1 VRRLRT
7 SGRSVVGLDIEPG
20 HVTAVEAHE
29 VDGALVVQRAVSA
42 PLEPGVMRD
51 GEVTDVEGL
60 GEALRE
66 LFRDTKLA
74 RRVRIGVANQRIVVR
89 TVDMPPIE
97 NAKELAAAVHF
108 GAQDHIPMPLDQ
120 AVVEHVSL
128 GIVETP
134 AGPRTRVVLVAARR
148 DMVEKLVSA
157 VEEAG
162 LHAVGVDLSA
172 FAMIRA
178 LGGDHADPAPTL
190 YVSVGGVTNLALAE
204 GGRCLFNR
212 VVSGG
217 TELLAQDLAERR
229 GLTLVDAHACLV
241 HVGLTAEPADIEG
254 DPEIIADAR
263 TVLTDGVQRIADAI
277 RNSLDFYRSQDGGAG
292 VDRAVVTG
300 QALAIPGFTEALASV
315 VGLTVHAGVL
325 AAVESDTGRDIEPGQ
340 LVVAAG
346 LAVEELAA

>member
-1 VRRLRT
+1 
-7 SGRSVVGLDIEPG
+7 VVGLDIEPG

-29 VDGALVVQRAVSA
+29 VGGALVVQRAVSA

-51 GEVTDVEGL
+51 GEVTDAEGL
-60 GEALRE
+60 GDALRE
-66 LFRDTKLA
+66 LFRDTKLP
-74 RRVRIGVANQRIVVR
+74 RRVRIGAANQRIVVR

-108 GAQDHIPMPLDQ
+108 QAQDHIPMPLDQ
-120 AVVEHVSL
+120 AVVEFVSL
-128 GIVETP
+128 GLVETP

-148 DMVEKLVSA
+148 DMIERLLSA
-157 VEEAG
+157 VDQAG

-178 LGGDHADPAPTL
+178 LGGDQADPAPTL

-217 TELLAQDLAERR
+217 TELLAQELAERH
-229 GLTLVDAHACLV
+229 GLTLVHAHGWLV
-241 HVGLTAEPADIEG
+241 HVGLTADVADLEG
-254 DPEIIADAR
+254 DPEIVADAR
-263 TVLTDGVQRIADAI
+263 SVLTDGVQRIADAI
-277 RNSLDFYRSQDGGAG
+277 RNSLDFYRSQDGGAF
-292 VDRAVVTG
+292 DRAVVTG
-300 QALAIPGFTEALASV
+300 QALAIPGFTEALGSV
-315 VGLTVHAGVL
+315 AGLTVTAGVL